1 MKNKIPFLVKRTI
14 AFILVLMTLSSVL
27 AISVAAGDSVFLEAL
42 INPEKYVYT
51 ANFTS
56 DTKARGNKYAY
67 KYMNLAYV
75 YADSCGSKDLNKL
88 ESQKNPNYC
97 IRMDKKDVSYSYSKK
112 KNEFS
117 IDNKSKLDMYFLL
130 EGYLTS
136 SGDIITNDDNIS
148 SAATAK
154 EKNVMKTKKTKTTSP
169 LSYPGYYT
177 ETVTS
182 AQSEYAQ
189 ETLITLVASL
199 NGILA
204 TVNDGKKFTSVADMV
219 NKSIMIR
226 PDSGTNIVVLPSTDG
241 GYTGYVIVYADLQG
255 VNDRS
260 GSGSP
265 SILKERSAGE
275 ANRRLSEM
283 GSNTASK
290 GTAYVIN
297 PSSGS
302 AYILDGYQLPRAS
315 VDNELYCYIFP
326 IISYSE
332 PNYTIDAGRASVY
345 PYAIPK
351 GFTAIEASNH
361 TIFSNV
367 LFTKTGGKAY
377 DYTSEQGDVPW
388 ISIHM
393 LSMYANLV
401 YKQYGQSVSTYVAP
415 DSNLFSDMI
424 ASIFSGLLN
433 IIRSVLGLTNI
444 ETLVFNLGSRGSTSY
459 NYGLMSDDWW
469 NVVLQYQLVFQA
481 IAWVI
486 LVCGFI
492 KTLIDLNLSTIN
504 PQKRS
509 TLYDTIQKFIVVGIG
524 LVIMIPCIQFLLEC
538 NDTVVELFAS
548 QVETASLNM
557 PIVNNVLAQFIVGM
571 CWITIML
578 YINFIYIMRSVTVA
592 LLIASGPF
600 FISTIAF
607 SKGGRSS
614 LFVSWVK
621 ELIANIFVQT
631 IHAFVLSFLVQLLA
645 QGTFIETF
653 AIAISIIPIT
663 EMFRQLVFGGAG
675 GSVSSM
681 ATAATSTTTKAGT
694 GLVKGITG
702 GIAKSVG
709 SGDGGNNDSSGSG
722 PGGGGGGGGGR
733 QSDTRSIMDQRKS
746 AKIERMAQG
755 TSAGGKIRQRS
766 EAKTGKAGGTMRA
779 KIGGA
784 MLDAAGIAGMDAV
797 SGFEAMADF
806 QDALADVQLSGNASG
821 IGRAVE
827 KHTSGAIQSGA
838 SMGRSV
844 AGAIKHKQNRQK
856 TSSKDLSVT
865 AESQSHMGQTAL
877 SKESKGRGQND
888 SGGTISTSGGNEKQT
903 IYAPLSSSN
912 STIQDIS
919 HMDAKEAA
927 SALNAF
933 DAGSNRTSRKAVT
946 RDTNGNYQE
955 GTVKSF
961 KDKESGEEK
970 SFFISN
976 DMEDVASSYQADVGA
991 TMPSGGRSTQY
1002 ALGKEIAKDS
1012 GVHGAMARTHGKK
1025 VDSYKGYTYG
1035 NGKSVGSVKEYD
1047 GKMYATNDMSAS
1059 EAQEKISDHIDK
1071 QMQSDNGAVFSQDT
1085 KEFANSFAGKY
1096 KADKDGVS
1104 DLSSPSSSA
1113 EYTDAAM
1120 ISKVGEQIGNGVYA
1134 IGDKQ
1139 FKTGM
1144 TPQFADKVLNSRGIN
1159 GIKNKDGTVSYHQ
1172 HTPTNKNSSLVEA
1185 RTVGNRTIAKY
1196 SAAIGTP
1203 DGPSWKSDGAG
1214 GGQMTFANKRAAM
1227 NYFQG
1232 NGAAQMA
1239 DRIAGGAQRTSLHD
1253 FREDANGFT
1262 VAFRGVDLAKNG
1274 MRMEQHGDGKSLM
1287 VSSGDARVSDPFAI
1301 DSGIVG
1307 SELANQPDVDTIAD
1321 NNDSSQQNVG
1331 TPQNN

>member
-75 YADSCGSKDLNKL
+75 YADSCGSKDLNKS

-97 IRMDKKDVSYSYSKK
+97 IRMDGKDVSYSYSKK

-117 IDNKSKLDMYFLL
+117 IDSKSKLDMYFLL

-226 PDSGTNIVVLPSTDG
+226 PDSSTNIVVLPSTDG

-260 GSGSP
+260 GSGFP

-332 PNYTIDAGRASVY
+332 SNYTIDAGRASVY

-702 GIAKSVG
+702 GIAKSIG
-709 SGDGGNNDSSGSG
+709 SGDGGNNDGSGSG
-722 PGGGGGGGGGR
+722 PGGGGGGGGSR

-784 MLDAAGIAGMDAV
+784 ILDAAGIAGMDAV

-806 QDALADVQLSGNASG
+806 QDALSDVQLSGNASG
-821 IGRAVE
+821 VGRAVE

-856 TSSKDLSVT
+856 TSSKDLSVK

-888 SGGTISTSGGNEKQT
+888 NGGVIQTDDKDKART
-903 IYAPLSSSN
+903 IYAPITDKSPE
-912 STIQDIS
+912 TMDIS
-919 HMDAKEAA
+919 DQGNQSVAA
-927 SALNAF
+927 AIGHFQAGTNQRAEGALA
-933 DAGSNRTSRKAVT
+933 RTANGEYRKG
-946 RDTNGNYQE
+946 TNYSYTTSDGKQ
-955 GTVKSF
+955 S
-961 KDKESGEEK
+961 
-970 SFFISN
+970 SFFVS
-976 DMEDVASSYQADVGA
+976 DKARDAALPYSGVEPAA
-991 TMPSGGRSTQY
+991 PSGGSNVRIGQGQNISSTGKVRA
-1002 ALGKEIAKDS
+1002 ALAKTNGD
-1012 GVHGAMARTHGKK
+1012 
-1025 VDSYKGYTYG
+1025 VDNKFNGYTDENG
-1035 NGKSVGSVKEYD
+1035 NSVGNVRKYQGSLYADD
-1047 GKMYATNDMSAS
+1047 GLSAS
-1059 EAQEKISDHIDK
+1059 NAHDILSKHIDD
-1071 QMQSDNGAVFSQDT
+1071 QMNRSSGAVFSQNRNEFTEKFEKKYRTD
-1085 KEFANSFAGKY
+1085 KE
-1096 KADKDGVS
+1096 GVY

-1120 ISKVGEQIGNGVYA
+1120 ISKVGAQVGNGVYT

-1139 FKTGM
+1139 FRTGM

-1159 GIKNKDGTVSYHQ
+1159 GIENKDGTISYHQ
-1172 HTPTNKNSSLVEA
+1172 HTPPNKNSSFVEA

-1196 SAAIGTP
+1196 NAGIGTP

-1239 DRIAGGAQRTSLHD
+1239 DRIASGAQSTSLHD

-1262 VAFRGVDLAKNG
+1262 VEFRGKDLARNG

-1307 SELANQPDVDTIAD
+1307 SELANQPDVDIIAD
-1321 NNDSSQQNVG
+1321 SNNSSQPNVD